1 MKILLIHCHYRLPG
15 GEDAVFAA
23 ERALLEQHGHTVVV
37 YERSNEEAAH
47 GVAKALLP
55 FRAVWNRRA
64 ARDVRNIIE
73 QQHIDAV
80 HIHNTLLLLSPAV
93 VRAAKKCGV
102 PVVLTLHNFRL
113 FCPNG
118 ILLRDGRVCEDCP
131 HHGLHCALRH
141 RCYRDSRAQT
151 LVVVAAY
158 WLHRVLGTW
167 RGIAITTPTEFDR
180 EKLLEFNKIHPT
192 FDENRLVVK
201 PNPVTVPTGP
211 VTPWEERKR
220 QFVFAGRLEELK
232 GLRTVIE
239 AWRIL
244 GKDAPLLLVA
254 GDGPLADWA
263 KAQNLPKVQFVGQ
276 LPRDALHRLMAES
289 RAVVAASLCYESFAL
304 VPAEAHALGTPVL
317 ASGIGNAWKML
328 GAVAGMTLA
337 WLLDRRYIHFETQAV
352 WWVQVIKVAV
362 GMALL
367 LAIKSG
373 LKAPLLALL
382 GHEGLAGGVRY
393 FLLVLVAGAVW
404 PLVFR
409 PMSKWGKG
417 KK

>member
-47 GVAKALLP
+47 GAAKALLP

-141 RCYRDSRAQT
+141 RCYRGSRLQT
-151 LVVVAAY
+151 VLCVLSTR
-158 WLHRVLGTW
+158 LHRALKTYSRLHYITLTDFNRQKLLALKQIPPENVSVKPNFVEPPETIVPYAARENQVVYIGRLDALKGIRLLLEAWARYERSGGGMKLIICGTGPEEAW
-167 RGIAITTPTEFDR
+167 CREYLTR
-180 EKLLEFNKIHPT
+180 EKLKQAELRGFVPNSAARALMGQSKALILPT
-192 FDENRLVVK
+192 QWYEGFPMTIVEAFSVATPVICSDLGNAGSLISDGVTGFKFPADSAEQLVQTLNRLQHAESVSEGALK
-201 PNPVTVPTGP
+201 TYQENFTA
-211 VTPWEERKR
+211 EANYR
-220 QFVFAGRLEELK
+220 Q
-232 GLRTVIE
+232 
-239 AWRIL
+239 
-244 GKDAPLLLVA
+244 
-254 GDGPLADWA
+254 
-263 KAQNLPKVQFVGQ
+263 
-276 LPRDALHRLMAES
+276 LMAIYS
-289 RAVVAASLCYESFAL
+289 KA
-304 VPAEAHALGTPVL
+304 
-317 ASGIGNAWKML
+317 M
-328 GAVAGMTLA
+328 
-337 WLLDRRYIHFETQAV
+337 Q
-352 WWVQVIKVAV
+352 
-362 GMALL
+362 
-367 LAIKSG
+367 KSG
-373 LKAPLLALL
+373 ERNEPSC
-382 GHEGLAGGVRY
+382 G
-393 FLLVLVAGAVW
+393 
-404 PLVFR
+404 
-409 PMSKWGKG
+409 
-417 KK
+417 

>member
-47 GVAKALLP
+47 GAAKALLP

-141 RCYRDSRAQT
+141 RCYRGSRAQT

-167 RGIAITTPTEFDR
+167 RGIAITTPTEFNR

-201 PNPVTVPTGP
+201 PNPVTVPSGP

-263 KAQNLPKVQFVGQ
+263 KAQDLPKVQFVGQ
-276 LPRDALHRLMAES
+276 LPRNALHRLMAES

-317 ASGIGNAWKML
+317 ASGIGNV
-328 GAVAGMTLA
+328 GASVRPGFDGLCFAPGDPA
-337 WLLDRRYIHFETQAV
+337 
-352 WWVQVIKVAV
+352 
-362 GMALL
+362 AL
-367 LAIKSG
+367 
-373 LKAPLLALL
+373 
-382 GHEGLAGGVRY
+382 
-393 FLLVLVAGAVW
+393 AGAV
-404 PLVFR
+404 R
-409 PMSKWGKG
+409 AMSAMQFDCTAIANATRRRFNAEENYKTLLKLYGRRAAEEVS
-417 KK
+417 

>member
-47 GVAKALLP
+47 GAAKALLP

-64 ARDVRNIIE
+64 ARDVRNIME

-141 RCYRDSRAQT
+141 RCYRGSRAQT

-211 VTPWEERKR
+211 VTPWEE
-220 QFVFAGRLEELK
+220 K
-232 GLRTVIE
+232 GLKPMLTND
-239 AWRIL
+239 
-244 GKDAPLLLVA
+244 DAA
-254 GDGPLADWA
+254 
-263 KAQNLPKVQFVGQ
+263 
-276 LPRDALHRLMAES
+276 
-289 RAVVAASLCYESFAL
+289 
-304 VPAEAHALGTPVL
+304 
-317 ASGIGNAWKML
+317 KML
-328 GAVAGMTLA
+328 GVSKRTLQRMRSENRI
-337 WLLDRRYIHFETQAV
+337 DFIKIGNQCRYQVEAIERMVEERTIAKET
-352 WWVQVIKVAV
+352 
-362 GMALL
+362 
-367 LAIKSG
+367 
-373 LKAPLLALL
+373 
-382 GHEGLAGGVRY
+382 
-393 FLLVLVAGAVW
+393 
-404 PLVFR
+404 
-409 PMSKWGKG
+409 
-417 KK
+417 